1 MKTSGNYIK
10 DYYLNVQKKG
20 EYLNSDSAPDAFE
33 PKAFCGLRA
42 AVLGDS
48 EFRSVKK
55 EINFMIYRLLKNGK
69 EKEVALKKEIAA
81 LKAENAE
88 LKRKIIDLN
97 GENGD
102 SQMA

>member
-33 PKAFCGLRA
+33 SKAFCRLRA

-69 EKEVALKKEIAA
+69 EKEAALKKEIAA
-81 LKAENAE
+81 LKTENAE
-88 LKRKIIDLN
+88 LKRKISDLN